1 MSVKIADFGEC
12 KMFINEQD
20 EYCTRNRGTEYI
32 KSPEMLNLGY
42 NIRRDDDKFDRRKKI
57 GTSRT
62 SDIWSIGCLFYEL
75 LTGKYLFEDELTN
88 DYFVFINK
96 LNSNQYSILD
106 LLIED
111 KLKELNNNLYIIDFL
126 KFMLVKDPHSRPNIK
141 TILSRYDHVHA
152 LLVSLGNPYSSKY
165 MNSLS
170 KRVNANVDTCF
181 ELCINMMGSKNLNG
195 EYGQEYGNSSSRI
208 NYNLQYIPNLIK
220 ITEDIYVCDVNFAE
234 NNLDVYLFILY

>member
-20 EYCTRNRGTEYI
+20 EYCTRNRGTECI

-57 GTSRT
+57 GTNRS
-62 SDIWSIGCLFYEL
+62 SDIWSIGCLFYEI
-75 LTGKYLFEDELTN
+75 LTGKYLFEEEITN
-88 DYFVFINK
+88 DYFVFISK
-96 LNSNQYSILD
+96 LNSSQSSILE
-106 LLIED
+106 LLTEEKI
-111 KLKELNNNLYIIDFL
+111 KELNSNVYITDFI
-126 KFMLVKDPHSRPNIK
+126 KFMLVKDSQSRPNIK

-165 MNSLS
+165 LNSLS
-170 KRVNANVDTCF
+170 KRANLNIESCF
-181 ELCINMMGSKNLNG
+181 EVCINMMGNISNSN
-195 EYGQEYGNSSSRI
+195 EEINVQEDYDSFGNM
-208 NYNLQYIPNLIK
+208 NYNMQYIPNLIK

-234 NNLDVYLFILY
+234 NNIEV